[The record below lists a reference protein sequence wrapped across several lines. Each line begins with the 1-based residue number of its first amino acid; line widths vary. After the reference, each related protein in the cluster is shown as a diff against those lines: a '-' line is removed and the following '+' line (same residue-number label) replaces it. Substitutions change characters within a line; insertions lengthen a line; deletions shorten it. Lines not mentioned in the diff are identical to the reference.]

1 MKKYKFTIRGTQY
14 NVEINNV
21 EDRIIQL
28 ELNGTPYEVEVDKEV
43 KQVKTPKL
51 VSKAAIPS
59 TESTPQVAKTNPAA
73 AAAAIKSPLP
83 GTVMELAV
91 KVGDTVKEGQKILVL
106 EAMKMENNIDSDK
119 AGVVTEI
126 KVSKGDSVM
135 EGDVL
140 MIIGG

>member
-1 MKKYKFTIRGTQY
+1 MKKYKFTIHGTQY

-21 EDRIIQL
+21 EDRTIQL

-43 KQVKTPKL
+43 KQSKTPRL
-51 VSKAAIPS
+51 VSKPAIPS
-59 TESTPQVAKTNPAA
+59 TESTPQVAKTNAA
-73 AAAAIKSPLP
+73 SAAYEIKSPLP
-83 GTVMELAV
+83 GTVMEVLV
-91 KVGDTVKEGQKILVL
+91 KVGDVVKEGQKILVL
-106 EAMKMENNIDSDK
+106 EAMKMDNNLDSDK
-119 AGVVTEI
+119 AGVVKEV